1 VNLKRVGYERE
12 RCGDEREGGVTTDN
26 CSNKNILTMV
36 VPFDIKN
43 APKKLKGKNETFFN
57 ARKWQRPIF
66 VVLTCWVH
74 VVTQESYFFLIQ
86 EKTTDLLLHRLTNT
100 INKSVIFLKGDF
112 SLI

>member
-43 APKKLKGKNETFFN
+43 APKKVK
-57 ARKWQRPIF
+57 RKI
-66 VVLTCWVH
+66 
-74 VVTQESYFFLIQ
+74 
-86 EKTTDLLLHRLTNT
+86 
-100 INKSVIFLKGDF
+100 
-112 SLI
+112 